1 MRTIT
6 IYRRFFT
13 SADCYKNGAKNAQ
26 TPKGVQVHSTGANN
40 PNLKRYVQPDDGRIG
55 KNVNSNSHNR
65 PGLTV
70 CASAYIGKQSDGT
83 VAIYQALPW
92 NYRCWLS
99 GSGKGGNANRMGYVG
114 YEICEDS
121 KQNES
126 YFREAVMGAAVNLTA
141 FLCQSYGIG
150 VDMVRDHRELHGMG
164 LASNHGDILHWLR
177 LYGLTMDDFRAEVE
191 KALQEGVQAVYV
203 NCGEEPAPDPG
214 QSKPTLR
221 RGCIGDAVKELQ
233 VALLALGA
241 DLGGFGEHGDGID
254 GRFGAATEKA
264 VRAFQ
269 AAHGLT
275 VDGVVGSKTWAALE
289 KEKKPPDE
297 KQEAPR
303 LYTVVIPDVDAATAT
318 YLLES
323 YPGAYAEDLE

>member
-1 MRTIT
+1 M
-6 IYRRFFT
+6 
-13 SADCYKNGAKNAQ
+13 
-26 TPKGVQVHSTGANN
+26 HSTGANN

-55 KNVNSNSHNR
+55 RNVNNNSHNR

-99 GSGKGGNANRMGYVG
+99 GSGKGGNANRLGYVG

-164 LASNHGDILHWLR
+164 LASNHGDILHWLQI
-177 LYGLTMDDFRAEVE
+177 YGLTMDDFRAEVE

-233 VALLALGA
+233 AALLALGA
-241 DLGGFGEHGDGID
+241 DLGGFGEKSDGID
-254 GRFGAATEKA
+254 GKFGAATEKA

-303 LYTVVIPDVDAATAT
+303 LYTVVIPDVDAAMAT